1 MVPSRS
7 MKTAG
12 RKAWSSGTLC
22 LDFEQ
27 PRFRGSLDHLRR
39 DFCHATM
46 VGRATAE
53 KAWTAVRFFLND
65 VAAWSHG
72 SSTLRVSRA
81 KHGDHRQT
89 DGGSDVHR
97 SGIVADEEMTL
108 GEQSRQFGDG
118 RFRGEVEGG
127 PAHIGSDRGGSA

>member
-46 VGRATAE
+46 VGRATGE

-65 VAAWSHG
+65 VAGWG
-72 SSTLRVSRA
+72 DRSSSLRVSRA

-89 DGGSDVHR
+89 DGCRHVHR
-97 SGIVADEEMTL
+97 SGIVADAEL
-108 GEQSRQFGDG
+108 RLAEQSRQFADG
-118 RFRGEVEGG
+118 PI
-127 PAHIGSDRGGSA
+127 PA

>member
-12 RKAWSSGTLC
+12 CKARSSSTLC
-22 LDFEQ
+22 LDLEQ
-27 PRFRGSLDHLRR
+27 PRFRSSLDHLRG
-39 DFCHATM
+39 DFHHATM

-53 KAWTAVRFFLND
+53 KAGTAVRFFLND
-65 VAAWSHG
+65 ITAWSHG
-72 SSTLRVSRA
+72 SSTVWIGGA

-118 RFRGEVEGG
+118 RFPGEVDGRLT
-127 PAHIGSDRGGSA
+127 HFGSDGV